1 MYAPKG
7 TPDAII
13 EAMNRAIAQVMA
25 TPSVKQQLND
35 AGYEPIA
42 GSVAQFRTFIAA
54 EDKRLGGIVKSA
66 GMKAE

>member
-1 MYAPKG
+1 
-7 TPDAII
+7 
-13 EAMNRAIAQVMA
+13 MNRAIAQVMA